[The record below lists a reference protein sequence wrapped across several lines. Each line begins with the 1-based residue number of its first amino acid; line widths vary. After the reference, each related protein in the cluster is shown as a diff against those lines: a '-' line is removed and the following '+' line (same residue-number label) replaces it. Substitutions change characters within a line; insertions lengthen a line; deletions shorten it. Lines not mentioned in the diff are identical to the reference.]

1 MGNYYPSNSSP
12 VCLSHYDE
20 RQYFSGGFIIPDSE
34 NNFSFI
40 FKLLMYFQIFNQLN
54 FSAGRFQFAFEVL
67 NKPLLLFFSIS
78 LLTLSRI
85 LAEKNLSLAPFSFK
99 SHVLTI
105 FCGSF
110 SIFIAYL
117 IKIILPSRVFF
128 SVQGIQLGKFSY
140 YWSHK
145 KKHQLQ
151 RQIYFFIIGN
161 IYLYKTADTL

>member
-1 MGNYYPSNSSP
+1 MNFVSILFFFLKNPHPDILENKFIPLSKFLKDPSTWAIIILQTLLQLVFLIMLKGSIF
-12 VCLSHYDE
+12 LIL
-20 RQYFSGGFIIPDSE
+20 GGLIIPDSE

-40 FKLLMYFQIFNQLN
+40 FNLLMYFQIFNQLN

-78 LLTLSRI
+78 LLILSRI
-85 LAEKNLSLAPFSFK
+85 FAEKNLSLSPLSFK
-99 SHVLTI
+99 SHVLAI

-128 SVQGIQLGKFSY
+128 S
-140 YWSHK
+140 
-145 KKHQLQ
+145 
-151 RQIYFFIIGN
+151 
-161 IYLYKTADTL
+161 T